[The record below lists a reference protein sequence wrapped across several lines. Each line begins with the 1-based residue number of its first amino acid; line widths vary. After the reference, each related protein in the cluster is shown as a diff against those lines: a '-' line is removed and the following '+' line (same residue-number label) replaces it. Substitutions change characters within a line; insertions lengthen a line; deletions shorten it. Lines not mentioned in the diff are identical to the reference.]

1 MWCSRC
7 SLFARPASAE
17 RLASVSTPSGGA
29 DQARRVVAG
38 AVHVRR
44 SALCACARASFS
56 APVLHAAG
64 GGEARAGGAGGPPG
78 PAAARAGAAE
88 GVGAAAAAL
97 PQVRGRPGAPRA
109 PPGVMAACSSLCEPC
124 QRPAHAAARGTPILC
139 PCEACWRPGL
149 TCMLHRMRAC
159 VPYVQARLIR
169 AAGARTGVA
178 AGLVRV
184 LVQGWRP
191 EAGRLRAGARP
202 AGGAAADAGGV
213 LQRGGHV
220 RGPAGGRPPLHGHL
234 PQGARR
240 PAHALAPEPPQ
251 ASPSQCGAAEC
262 LIPVRHKGVA
272 TFVDVCSWMSLGRR
286 LPCAPGPPDSGSAP
300 GGRCWSCCTTW
311 RWWRRAR
318 SWRGRARRRTPAGR
332 SARTSSARRPSCSG
346 CARRQRRRTA
356 APTAARSEA
365 SVSRQALVLAC
376 RERDWVACICGEYV
390 R

>member
-240 PAHALAPEPPQ
+240 PAHAPR
-251 ASPSQCGAAEC
+251 PS
-262 LIPVRHKGVA
+262 L
-272 TFVDVCSWMSLGRR
+272 
-286 LPCAPGPPDSGSAP
+286 
-300 GGRCWSCCTTW
+300 
-311 RWWRRAR
+311 
-318 SWRGRARRRTPAGR
+318 
-332 SARTSSARRPSCSG
+332 RRPAPAS
-346 CARRQRRRTA
+346 A
-356 APTAARSEA
+356 APRN
-365 SVSRQALVLAC
+365 V
-376 RERDWVACICGEYV
+376 
-390 R
+390 